1 MIEVLETR
9 PQRDARQRLADFVLQ
24 ARTDCAAFGTELDWD
39 RPDWDVTAYCPQPAN
54 KSHGR
59 SVIYFTTHEGGS
71 SKSMKGRT
79 PLPEPFASLIKAIV
93 RTRQDGNPQTVHPLS
108 RIVNAARDLSLELA
122 DRGHDPCLLLPQD
135 FAAAANRVRQR
146 ATGVSV
152 YRLGQALE
160 IIAATIDAKGIG
172 FCRLDWKNPIPRA
185 ANNGS
190 RQSEVADSA
199 RESSIPDEEVFD
211 ALAAI
216 WNAVEDD
223 SDIVLMG
230 AVTLLH
236 CAPWRIVE
244 TLGINENCE
253 IEEQKEGANGPVFDL
268 DGIGIFR
275 FGIRY
280 WKEKSGEPDVKWI
293 PTVMTDV
300 ARLAI
305 ERVRSV
311 TAGARELA
319 RWLHDHPGRA
329 WLPDPDLDPDKL
341 YTVRDVQAMFGMAAP
356 PAALLWLNQHNVPLG
371 DQPRPSGG
379 KTRKVVRR
387 VDLEAALL
395 ADMPVIPASDR
406 ETPLHER
413 LFLSFRNAHHATRAT
428 NPCLLEIVSDQQI
441 RDFLGGRSGIVA
453 SGFDRI
459 LQRRDLVART
469 HQFRHWL
476 NTLAQAGGLEQGLIA
491 RWSGRDD
498 VAQNSEYDHLTP
510 TFLAEQARELLND
523 GKVIGPLADIHTS
536 LPPVERAAFAETVIA
551 TAHVTE
557 IGFCLQD
564 WNSSPCPEF
573 GACATCESAAIKKG
587 DRFARVRA
595 AQMRD
600 DNAWIA
606 ERLVAEVDD
615 GTIGASQH
623 HRATVD
629 VVNALDR
636 IIAIHDDPTIEDGT
650 LVQPNATSP
659 AHYGGPDIRITA

>member
-1 MIEVLETR
+1 MIEILETR
-9 PQRDARQRLADFVLQ
+9 PQRDARQRFADFVLQ
-24 ARTDCAAFGTELDWD
+24 ARTDCAAFGTDLEWD
-39 RPDWDVTAYCPQPAN
+39 RADWDVTAHCPQPAN
-54 KSHGR
+54 KSHSK

-71 SKSMKGRT
+71 SKSMKGREA
-79 PLPEPFASLIKAIV
+79 LPEPFCSLIKAIV
-93 RTRQDGNPQTVHPLS
+93 RTRQDGNPQTVHPLA

-135 FAAAANRVRQR
+135 FTAAAKRIRKR
-146 ATGVSV
+146 ATGKSV

-160 IIAATIDAKGIG
+160 IIATTIDAKGIA
-172 FCRLDWKNPIPRA
+172 FCRLDWKNPFPRVS
-185 ANNGS
+185 NNGS
-190 RQSEVADSA
+190 RQSEVAESA
-199 RESSIPDEEVFD
+199 REASIPDDDVFD

-216 WNAVEDD
+216 WNAVEDE

-244 TLGINENCE
+244 TLGVRQDCE
-253 IEEQKEGANGPVFDL
+253 IEEQKEGVNGPVFDL
-268 DGIGIFR
+268 DGVGVFR

-300 ARLAI
+300 AKLALK
-305 ERVRSV
+305 RVRAV
-311 TAGARELA
+311 TADARTLA

-329 WLPDPDLDPDKL
+329 WLPDPDLDPGKL
-341 YTVRDVQAMFGMAAP
+341 YSVRDVQVMFGMARPA
-356 PAALLWLNQHNVPLG
+356 AALLWLNQHGVPLE
-371 DQPRPSGG
+371 DQPSLSGG
-379 KTRKVVRR
+379 RMRKAVRR
-387 VDLEAALL
+387 RDLEAALL
-395 ADMPVIPASDR
+395 AEMPVVPTSDR
-406 ETPLHER
+406 EAPLHER
-413 LFLSFRNAHHATRAT
+413 LFLTFRNAHHATRAT

-459 LQRRDLVART
+459 LQRKDLVART

-498 VAQNSEYDHLTP
+498 IAQNSEYDHLTP
-510 TFLAEQARELLND
+510 TFLAEKARELLED

-536 LPPVERAAFAETVIA
+536 LPPMERAGFAEAVIA

-564 WNSSPCPEF
+564 WNSSPCPEY
-573 GACATCESAAIKKG
+573 GACATCESAAVKKG
-587 DRFARVRA
+587 DQAARARA
-595 AQMRD
+595 AQMRA

-606 ERLVAEVDD
+606 DRLIAEVND

-623 HRATVD
+623 HRSTVE
-629 VVNALDR
+629 VVAALDR
-636 IIAIHDDPTIEDGT
+636 IIAIHDNAGIEDGT
-650 LVQPNATSP
+650 LVQPNAASP
-659 AHYGGPDIRITA
+659 GHYGGPDVRSAT